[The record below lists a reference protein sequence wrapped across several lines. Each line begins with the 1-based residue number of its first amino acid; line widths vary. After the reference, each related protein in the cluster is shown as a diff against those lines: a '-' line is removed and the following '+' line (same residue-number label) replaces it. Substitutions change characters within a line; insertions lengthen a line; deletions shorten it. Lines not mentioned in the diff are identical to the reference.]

1 MRDVQQK
8 VGARDE
14 GLSFTQKGTVR
25 EKEATRTRTGKT
37 RGVIYEKGIDQHCA
51 FVCWVRCGCG
61 AAGNG
66 ESSQPPFPVTLEKQ
80 LAERASNYTE
90 VTLDRKMLDF
100 ASRFM
105 NDKDDAEGK
114 RIVEKLNGVYVR
126 SYESTSRGNT
136 RRRIRWVRR
145 QFDTAEWS
153 TLVKTRSKDASDDAD
168 IYMKLVNGEVQGMFI
183 LSSEPKELDFVF
195 ISGPI
200 RPEDLQDLS
209 GNFGIPKDSYKL
221 ALKAKDKD
229 KDTEKD
235 KAQKKADEKAQKGDG
250 KTQKEAQQ

>member
-1 MRDVQQK
+1 MR
-8 VGARDE
+8 R
-14 GLSFTQKGTVR
+14 GLISIVLLFAG
-25 EKEATRTRTGKT
+25 
-37 RGVIYEKGIDQHCA
+37 
-51 FVCWVRCGCG
+51 FVAG
-61 AAGNG
+61 AALPATAQ
-66 ESSQPPFPVTLEKQ
+66 SSQPPFPVTLEKQ

-126 SYESTSRGNT
+126 SYEFDKPGQYTPADLDA
-136 RRRIRWVRR
+136 VRR